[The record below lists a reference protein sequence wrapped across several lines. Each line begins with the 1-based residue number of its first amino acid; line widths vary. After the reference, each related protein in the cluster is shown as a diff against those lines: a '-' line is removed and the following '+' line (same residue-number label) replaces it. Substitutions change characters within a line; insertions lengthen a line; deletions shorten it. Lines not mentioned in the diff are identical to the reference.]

1 MSNRQETVNAMVL
14 AQLCHYNASVTGQVY
29 SLFGSATA
37 AISNRHN
44 LRDAMPEAT
53 DRLAQMLQ
61 ADDSEARQ
69 RAEQEADYAEQHGI
83 ATLVIGDKDY
93 PGRLGEC
100 DDAPLLL
107 FYKGSANLNSRR
119 VVSIVGTRNATV
131 YGKTLI
137 ERFVADMKSLC
148 PDVLIVSGLAYG
160 VDICAHRSTLD
171 NGMNTVAVLA
181 HGLDDIYPSLHR
193 DTANRMTTQG
203 GLLTEYPT
211 HTRPDKRNFVQRNRI
226 VAGMSDAC

>member
-14 AQLCHYNASVTGQVY
+14 AHLCHYNASVAGQVY
-29 SLFGSATA
+29 RLFGSATA

-61 ADDSEARQ
+61 ADDSEARL

-160 VDICAHRSTLD
+160 VDICAHRSTLE

-211 HTRPDKRNFVQRNRI
+211 SATSFS
-226 VAGMSDAC
+226 ATG